1 MKLADLAQLLGA
13 EFVTGAEYADRE
25 VTRAFAADLL
35 SDVLA
40 MVQEEGVLLI
50 TGMTTPQVVR
60 VAEVMNM
67 GAVLF
72 VRGKYPTGATVEY
85 AAGAGIPL
93 LAASGDM
100 YETCGVL
107 YQAGL
112 LPARRKGFR
121 LDRPAS
127 PSRPPA

>member
-1 MKLADLAQLLGA
+1 MKLSEIAGLINAR
-13 EFVTGAEYADRE
+13 FVTGEEHAGRE

-72 VRGKYPTGATVEY
+72 VRGKLPASATVEY
-85 AAGAGIPL
+85 ALGAGIPL
-93 LAASGDM
+93 LAAEGDM
-100 YETCGVL
+100 YETCGRL
-107 YQAGL
+107 YQVGL
-112 LPARRKGFR
+112 LPAKRKGFL
-121 LDRPAS
+121 LDHAPRGSDHP
-127 PSRPPA
+127 

>member
-1 MKLADLAQLLGA
+1 MKLREIA
-13 EFVTGAEYADRE
+13 ELVEANFITGADQAERE
-25 VTRAFAADLL
+25 VSRAFAADLL

-72 VRGKYPTGATVEY
+72 VRGKLPTSATVEY
-85 AAGAGIPL
+85 AMGTGIPL
-93 LAASGDM
+93 LATRRIM
-100 YETCGVL
+100 FETCGIL
-107 YQAGL
+107 YKAGL
-112 LPARRKGFR
+112 HAAQRKQMPLDHALPDATR
-121 LDRPAS
+121 S
-127 PSRPPA
+127 

>member
-1 MKLADLAQLLGA
+1 MKLADIARLLGA
-13 EFVTGAEYADRE
+13 QFITGADQAARD
-25 VTRAFAADLL
+25 VGRAFAADLL

-72 VRGKYPTGATVEY
+72 VRGKIPPSATVEY
-85 AAGAGIPL
+85 ATGAGVPL
-93 LAASGDM
+93 LATSQDM
-100 YETCGVL
+100 YETCGAL
-107 YQAGL
+107 YQTGL
-112 LPARRKGFR
+112 LSAKRKGFP
-121 LDRPAS
+121 LGNAFPGI
-127 PSRPPA
+127 PHP

>member
-1 MKLADLAQLLGA
+1 MKLREIA
-13 EFVTGAEYADRE
+13 EILDARFITGGDQAERE
-25 VTRAFAADLL
+25 TTRAFAADLL

-50 TGMTTPQVVR
+50 TGMITPQVVR

-72 VRGKYPTGATVEY
+72 VRGKVPPQATVGY
-85 AAGAGIPL
+85 AAGAGVPI
-93 LAASGDM
+93 LAVASDM
-100 YETCGVL
+100 YETCGIL

-112 LPARRKGFR
+112 LPAKRKGFP
-121 LDRPAS
+121 LDHA
-127 PSRPPA
+127 PPDPRHP

>member
-1 MKLADLAQLLGA
+1 MKLGEIASLLGA
-13 EFVTGAEYADRE
+13 RFVTGEEHRGRE

-72 VRGKYPTGATVEY
+72 VRGKLPSPATVEY
-85 AAGAGIPL
+85 AVGAAIPL
-93 LAASGDM
+93 LACEGDM

-107 YQAGL
+107 YRVGL
-112 LPARRKGFR
+112 LPAKRKGFHFDHAPR
-121 LDRPAS
+121 SSGRP
-127 PSRPPA
+127 